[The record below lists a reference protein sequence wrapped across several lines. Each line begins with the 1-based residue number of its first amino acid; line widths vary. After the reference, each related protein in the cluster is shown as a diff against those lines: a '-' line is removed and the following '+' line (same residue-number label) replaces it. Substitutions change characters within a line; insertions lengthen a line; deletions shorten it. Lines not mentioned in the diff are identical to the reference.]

1 MRVGFAKRMRLWLA
15 LAALVGVGASPPA
28 RAEDDRPP
36 PPHQHNASWYSG
48 WSLIGVGG
56 VSSLLGV
63 ALTTRDEPGA
73 ATTGWVLA
81 GVGTATWIGG
91 AVILKLTERTK
102 R

>member
-1 MRVGFAKRMRLWLA
+1 MRVA
-15 LAALVGVGASPPA
+15 LAMTMLWAMTTARPA

-36 PPHQHNASWYSG
+36 PPHQHDASWYSG

>member
-1 MRVGFAKRMRLWLA
+1 MRVAVAFAA
-15 LAALVGVGASPPA
+15 LAAMIAAGPA
-28 RAEDDRPP
+28 RAEDDRQP
-36 PPHQHNASWYSG
+36 PPHQHDASWYSG
-48 WSLIGVGG
+48 WSLVGVGG

-91 AVILKLTERTK
+91 AVILKLTERKK